1 MTMQRFFLI
10 VAAVCAGCG
19 DSEPPS
25 RSTVGGG
32 EDDSGRPAV
41 ALPDDL
47 PADIPVYPGAKP
59 VYVGSSEGGIR
70 QSPAT
75 SIQFETTDS
84 VESVQDFYVRELEE
98 HSWTIAHQSS
108 NALTADKG
116 ERNLNVTFVE
126 LPGRDGTVGL
136 SFNYN
141 RPDTADKQP

>member
-1 MTMQRFFLI
+1 MKHTICLM
-10 VAAVCAGCG
+10 VDAVCAGCG
-19 DSEPPS
+19 DSDPPS
-25 RSTVGGG
+25 GNTDGG

-70 QSPAT
+70 QSPVT

-84 VESVQDFYVRELEE
+84 VEMVQEFYVKALEE

-126 LPGRDGTVGL
+126 LPDRDGTVGL
-136 SFNYN
+136 AIIYN
-141 RPDTADKQP
+141 RPDTADTQP